1 MAAKTDNHNWLKD
14 PENLELVKNI
24 PFLKISD
31 EKKAKRKKIYEFLYN
46 SDLSILRIE
55 Y

>member
-1 MAAKTDNHNWLKD
+1 MAAKNDKHNWLKD

-24 PFLKISD
+24 PPLKISD
-31 EKKAKRKKIYEFLYN
+31 EKKEERKKVYEFLYN
-46 SDLSILRIE
+46 SDLFILRIE